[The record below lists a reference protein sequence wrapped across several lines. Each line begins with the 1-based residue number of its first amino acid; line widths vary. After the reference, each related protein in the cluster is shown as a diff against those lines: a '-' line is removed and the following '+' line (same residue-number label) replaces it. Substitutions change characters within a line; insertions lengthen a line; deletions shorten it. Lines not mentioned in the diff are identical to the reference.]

1 MPYGAYIGAKS
12 AIQGLKI
19 PILGVLIPINQYL
32 RMARPPNPRINSRI
46 RNIKEGFYNAKKNES
61 PYVSHVFVCTN
72 DRGGER
78 KSCADNNSQLIK
90 SKLKEA
96 VNEKGWK
103 GKVRISTSGCMG
115 LCAKGSN
122 VMIYPQKV
130 WFSEVSTDDVDEIVS
145 TIEHIMANH

>member
-1 MPYGAYIGAKS
+1 MPK
-12 AIQGLKI
+12 Q
-19 PILGVLIPINQYL
+19 
-32 RMARPPNPRINSRI
+32 
-46 RNIKEGFYNAKKNES
+46 NES
-61 PYVSHVFVCTN
+61 PYVAHVFVCTN
-72 DRGGER
+72 DRGGAR

-90 SKLKEA
+90 SKLKDV

-130 WFSEVSTDDVDEIVS
+130 WFSEIFPDGVDTSIVS
-145 TIEHIMANH
+145 QDIGTIRYLLLLQVITRVRVQI